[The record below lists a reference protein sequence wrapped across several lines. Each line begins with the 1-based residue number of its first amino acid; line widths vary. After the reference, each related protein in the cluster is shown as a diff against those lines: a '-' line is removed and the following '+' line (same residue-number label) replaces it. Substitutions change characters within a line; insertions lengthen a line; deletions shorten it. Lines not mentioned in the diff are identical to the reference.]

1 MQDFKIRFPAGYQ
14 VNDIFNDNLDLNVI
28 FPDNSVFFG
37 TSFTVYNIQHLME
50 KGPDNYF
57 WAVDMFI
64 VKDLDKITIKKAI
77 QYAINDGYF
86 NLIFSRI
93 GSLSTVYGKS
103 VNYDSIVDECS

>member
-37 TSFTVYNIQHLME
+37 TSFTVNNIQHLME
-50 KGPDNYF
+50 KGPNNYF

-64 VKDLDKITIKKAI
+64 VKDLEKITIKKAI
-77 QYAINDGYF
+77 QDAINDEYF
-86 NLIFSRI
+86 NLIFSQI

>member
-1 MQDFKIRFPAGYQ
+1 MQDFKIRFPSGYQ

-50 KGPDNYF
+50 KGPNNYF

-64 VKDLDKITIKKAI
+64 VKDLEKMTIKKAI
-77 QYAINDGYF
+77 QDAINDEYF
-86 NLIFSRI
+86 DLIFSRI
-93 GSLSTVYGKS
+93 GSLSTVYGNS
-103 VNYDSIVDECS
+103 VNYDAIIDECS